1 MKIEQLA
8 INLDQQSTLAKLLA
22 QENIHVIHGNYRT
35 AWFNPSQ
42 RVLALP
48 IWKNRG
54 KAVYDLLTGHE
65 VGHALYTPADGWHD
79 AVTDIKG
86 APRAYLNVLED
97 VRIERKIQDKFPGL
111 RAQFQRGYKVL
122 ADENFFGTEN
132 IQDFSKLLVIDRINL
147 FSKIGTHINVAFS
160 SPEQVMVDAAYKTET
175 FDDVVELAKKIY
187 AYQKKVNADAK
198 KKAKN
203 AQQPPKPKQ
212 PKPQQVEDDAIEVEE
227 DFGDQNDYEK
237 PEEEVTQQTTDDSP
251 AEELKPSEEET
262 EEDLPQVKSSNEKSK
277 EELPDDVDTTPEIE
291 EDRVEETD
299 EDMLDALE
307 SMTDNAFRNSED
319 SLLATQELGKAAV
332 YTLNKLRQPDIV
344 IDYKEY
350 FAQWRLEINN
360 ALIGSPHITDQLKA
374 LKPNYTK
381 FKNETEMAS
390 AYMAKEFEMRKAAYQ
405 YSRATVHKTGT
416 LNTNKLHSYKTA
428 EDIFLRSTKLAN
440 YQNHGMIMYVDFS
453 GSMQSC
459 MGPTIRQLLNLTL
472 FCRMVN
478 IPFEVYAFTTR
489 VRSDTHNDTENDLKK
504 FMDCEIIPHKFNL
517 INLLSSRMSRKEYQ
531 TSQELL
537 WNLSQ
542 AWDGKLSRYYIGR
555 WNQLHSTPLNTC
567 IAYADEMIK
576 KFKAKHNV
584 EKMTAMFLTDGE
596 SDSFQV
602 RVTDEAD
609 QYRHAGDSSDSYY
622 RSRKAIIRSNGRT
635 IVAPALD
642 SREITSQMLHNL
654 GQTTGST
661 VLGFFISE
669 YRNEAISKICDAK
682 GYINKDKYATQMNNN
697 RCLIEDKVFG
707 YDRYFG
713 LCSKFMDVTED
724 ELGNLVEDGANK
736 GKLKTA
742 FAKLAKS
749 KRVNRILLNGFVDAI
764 A

>member
-1 MKIEQLA
+1 MQIEKLA

-35 AWFNPSQ
+35 AWFNPTQ

-65 VGHALYTPADGWHD
+65 VGHALYTPAGGWHD

-132 IQDFSKLLVIDRINL
+132 INDFSKLLVIDRINL
-147 FSKIGTHINVAFS
+147 YSKIGSHINVTFDPS
-160 SPEQVMVDAAYKTET
+160 EQVMLDAAYRTET
-175 FDDVVELAKKIY
+175 FGDVVELAKKIY
-187 AYQKKVNADAK
+187 AYQKKVLADAR
-198 KKAKN
+198 KKAK
-203 AQQPPKPKQ
+203 ADKQQKPDQ
-212 PKPQQVEDDAIEVEE
+212 QAKPQPQNDEDTIVVDE
-227 DFGDQNDYEK
+227 DVSADQNDYEK
-237 PEEEVTQQTTDDSP
+237 PDDTTPDTSTEEE
-251 AEELKPSEEET
+251 AKPSEEKV
-262 EEDLPQVKSSNEKSK
+262 EDDLEVKKSK
-277 EELPDDVDTTPEIE
+277 DVSQEELPDEVDTTPDIE
-291 EDRVEETD
+291 ENRVEETD
-299 EDMLDALE
+299 EDMYEALE
-307 SMTDNAFRNSED
+307 ALTDKAFRDSENE
-319 SLLATQELGKAAV
+319 LLATQELGKAAV
-332 YTLNKLRQPDIV
+332 YTLNKIKQQDVV

-360 ALIGSPHITDQLKA
+360 AVIGTPHITDQLKA
-374 LKPNYTK
+374 LKPVYAK

-440 YQNHGMIMYVDFS
+440 YQNHGMMMYIDFS
-453 GSMQSC
+453 GSMQSS
-459 MGPTIRQLLNLTL
+459 MGPTLRQLLNLTL

-489 VRSDTHNDTENDLKK
+489 VRTYIPNDTAQQEYSKY
-504 FMDCEIIPHKFNL
+504 MDCEIIPHKFNL
-517 INLLSSRMSRKEYQ
+517 INLLSSRMTRKEYQ

-555 WNQLHSTPLNTC
+555 WNQLHSTPLNSC
-567 IAYADEMIK
+567 IAYADDMIK

-602 RVTDEAD
+602 RVTDDAD
-609 QYRHAGDSSDSYY
+609 KYRHVGDYSTSYY
-622 RSRKAIIRSNGRT
+622 RSRKSIIRHNGKT
-635 IVAPALD
+635 IIADELGSKA
-642 SREITSQMLHNL
+642 ITSQMLKNL
-654 GQTTGST
+654 GETTGST

-669 YRNEAISKICDAK
+669 YRNEAIAKVCDAT
-682 GYINKDKYATQMNNN
+682 GYIKRDKYTTQMNNN
-697 RCLIEDKVFG
+697 RCLIEDNVFG

-713 LCSKFMDVTED
+713 LCSKFMDISENGLD
-724 ELGNLVEDGANK
+724 ELIEDGANK
-736 GKLKTA
+736 HKLKSA
-742 FAKLAKS
+742 FSKLAKS
-749 KRVNRILLNGFVDAI
+749 KRVNRILLNGFIDAI